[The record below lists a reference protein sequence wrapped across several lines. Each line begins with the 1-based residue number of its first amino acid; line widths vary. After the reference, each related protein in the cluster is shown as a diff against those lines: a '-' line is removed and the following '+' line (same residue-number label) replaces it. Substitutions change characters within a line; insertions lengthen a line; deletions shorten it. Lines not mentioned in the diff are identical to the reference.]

1 MIRRFLRD
9 GAVYFIPTALT
20 AGVGFVMLPLYT
32 RLLNPGDFG
41 SLDLLVLFSS
51 IVRLTLP
58 LEVTQAVALFRSDAT
73 PEDRDVLT
81 ASAWRFTCAV
91 YLGFVVVTGAASVP
105 LSRLVMGRDGLVA
118 EFMVGIVYIALGGIF
133 YFQQSQLRFEMRA
146 RASALVSIAQT
157 LAQLVG
163 AAALAWGLDLG
174 LLGFVGGMTVGMAS
188 GVVIAT
194 VLLRPSLMGS
204 FSRAQL
210 GRLLRFSL
218 PLVPSGVAV
227 FVTGS
232 IGRYGLN
239 AWQGLDEV
247 GIYALAF
254 RVSGVLLLITGTA
267 QAALTPLVYAR
278 HGEPV
283 ARTEVAT
290 LLRYFATAMALV
302 VVVFAMLAPE
312 LLDVVGTDAYVRSA
326 ALVGLL
332 APGVV
337 MAQLY
342 VFFPGPFVARRT
354 GLVLAINAFG
364 ACLAASLVVV
374 LVPSH
379 GAAGAAWAALISS
392 GATLLAYIV
401 VSQRLWPAPHAWIGL
416 AVLAVATVVISAA
429 AQEIREAGPAA
440 SVGAIAVVPAIA
452 LVTRLVRPREFSR
465 SR

>member
-9 GAVYFIPTALT
+9 GAVYFIPTVLT

-58 LEVTQAVALFRSDAT
+58 LEVTQAVALFRGDAT
-73 PEDRDVLT
+73 PADRDVLT

-91 YLGFVVVTGAASVP
+91 YVGFVVVAGLAAVP
-105 LSRLVMGRDGLVA
+105 LSRIVMGRDGLVT
-118 EFMVGIVYIALGGIF
+118 EFMVGIVYIALGGLF
-133 YFQQSQLRFEMRA
+133 YFQQSQLRFELRA
-146 RASALVSIAQT
+146 RACALVSVAQT
-157 LAQLVG
+157 FAQLCG
-163 AAALAWGLDLG
+163 AAILAWGLDLG
-174 LLGFVGGMTVGMAS
+174 LLGFIGGMTAGMAS
-188 GVVIAT
+188 GVVMAT
-194 VLLRPSLMGS
+194 VLLRTSLRGT

-210 GRLLRFSL
+210 RRMLRFSL

-227 FVTGS
+227 FVTAS

-239 AWQGLDEV
+239 AWQDLDEV

-254 RVSGVLLLITGTA
+254 RVSGVLLLITGAA

-278 HGEPV
+278 HGEAA

-290 LLRYFATAMALV
+290 LLRYFATVMASV
-302 VVVFAMLAPE
+302 VVTFALFAPE
-312 LLDVVGTDAYVRSA
+312 LLDVVGTDAYARSA
-326 ALVGLL
+326 QLVGVL

-364 ACLAASLVVV
+364 ACVAAGLVVA
-374 LVPSH
+374 LVPSE
-379 GAAGAAWAALISS
+379 GATGAGWAALISS
-392 GATLLAYIV
+392 GATLLAYIL
-401 VSQRLWPAPHAWIGL
+401 VSQRLWPAPHAWLGL
-416 AVLAVATVVISAA
+416 GVLAIVTVGICVA
-429 AQEIREAGPAA
+429 AQDVREAGPVA
-440 SVGAIAVVPAIA
+440 SLGAIAVVPVIA
-452 LVTRLVRPREFSR
+452 LATRLVRPKELSR
-465 SR
+465 SQ